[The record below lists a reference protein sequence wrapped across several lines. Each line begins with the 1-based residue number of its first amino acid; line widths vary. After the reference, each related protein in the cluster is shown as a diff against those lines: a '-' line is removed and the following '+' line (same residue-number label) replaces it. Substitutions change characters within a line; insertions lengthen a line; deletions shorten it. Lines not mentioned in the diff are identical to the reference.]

1 MGPVIRLSRLAIFAA
16 VTAATFFAPMASA
29 SVPLEYA
36 VKAAYL
42 SKFGIFV
49 EWPNAVFDSPQS
61 PIVLCV
67 VGADPFDGTLDKI
80 AQGQRI
86 GDRRIVVK
94 RMKAVSRDSGCEI
107 LYAGG
112 SDEQSIDQ
120 ALAAVSGTGV
130 LTVTDSVPDSHAP
143 GIVEFVVQ
151 NNRVRF
157 NIDNEA
163 ARRNGI
169 TISSHLLSLA
179 LNVRQRS

>member
-1 MGPVIRLSRLAIFAA
+1 VDIVIRRVLAA
-16 VTAATFFAPMASA
+16 VAAAGLMGFAPGPSY
-29 SVPLEYA
+29 STPLEYQ

-49 EWPNAVFDSPQS
+49 DWPKSAFDSPQS
-61 PIVLCV
+61 PLVLCV
-67 VGADPFDGTLDKI
+67 AGADPFGDALDKI

-86 GDRRIVVK
+86 ANRGITVK
-94 RMKAVSRDSGCEI
+94 RLKAVARDSGCDI

-120 ALAAVSGTGV
+120 ALNAVDGAGV
-130 LTVTDSVPDSHAP
+130 LTVTDSVPDSHAA

-151 NNRVRF
+151 DNRVRF
-157 NIDNEA
+157 NIDEA
-163 ARRNGI
+163 AAAKNGL

-179 LNVRQRS
+179 LNVRPRN